1 MKQRPDVA
9 IVGMGYVGLTL
20 AVTLA
25 QAGFSVWGC
34 ERERGVVERLN
45 RGKPHI
51 FEPGLEEALQANI
64 GLHLVVAEHMP
75 PAAPEVAIICVS
87 TPVGPGN
94 TPDLRN
100 LKAAADA
107 IAESIEGQTL
117 VVVRSTVPVGTS
129 RKVVLPALLARHSQP
144 RLVACP
150 ERTIQGKAL
159 AELRRLPQVVG
170 ALDEAS
176 HAQAVSLWEH
186 MTRVVPVS
194 SLEAAEMVKLINNCH
209 TDMLYAFGNQVA
221 IMAGHLGL
229 DPVELINAANLDY
242 PRPPIARPGFVAGP
256 CLTKDPYLLA
266 RSFGDLRATTGSR
279 PYEPELVTTARAI
292 NEALPVTVARHFLQ
306 RIEQLDGGLNG
317 AKVLVCGFAYKGWP
331 ITDDVRGSSTRA
343 ILDVLRR
350 SPLRI
355 YGHDPQVS
363 PEAIEAMGAV
373 PVHDLSSGLDGA
385 RGVLFVNEH
394 PDYRQ
399 IEVAAMARRLA
410 RPALVYDCWRMFD
423 ADAIRSV
430 PGVAYAGIGYG

>member
-25 QAGFSVWGC
+25 QAGLSVWGY
-34 ERERGVVERLN
+34 ERERSVVERLR
-45 RGKPHI
+45 RGKAHI

-64 GLHLVVAEHMP
+64 GQHLTVAEHMP
-75 PAAPEVAIICVS
+75 TAAPEAAVICVS
-87 TPVGPGN
+87 TPIGPDN

-100 LKAAADA
+100 LKAAADSV
-107 IAESIEGQTL
+107 AESIEGQTL
-117 VVVRSTVPVGTS
+117 VIVRSTVPVGTS

-144 RLVACP
+144 RLAACP

-176 HAQAVSLWEH
+176 HMQAVRLWEQ
-186 MTRVVPVS
+186 MTQRVVSVS

-229 DPVELINAANLDY
+229 DPVELINAANQDY

-266 RSFGDLRATTGSR
+266 HSFGDL
-279 PYEPELVTTARAI
+279 YYKPELVTSSRAI
-292 NEALPVTVARHFLQ
+292 NEALPAMVARHFLQ
-306 RIEQLDGGLNG
+306 RMEQLDGGLNS

-331 ITDDVRGSSTRA
+331 VTDDVRGSSTRI
-343 ILDVLRR
+343 ILDVLRQ

-355 YGHDPQVS
+355 YGHDPHVS
-363 PEAIEAMGAV
+363 PEAIEAMRAV
-373 PVHDLSSGLDGA
+373 PVRDLNSGLDGA

-399 IEVAAMARRLA
+399 IDVAAVARRLA
-410 RPALVYDCWRMFD
+410 PPALVYDCWRMFD
-423 ADAIRSV
+423 ADAVRSV